1 MIWRRKLLDFCGSA
15 AGAAAAL
22 VTSEVL
28 AGDLLSVELMRL
40 ILDV

>member
-1 MIWRRKLLDFCGSA
+1 MIWRRKLLGLTVSA
-15 AGAAAAL
+15 A
-22 VTSEVL
+22 E

>member
-22 VTSEVL
+22 TVFSAEGEDV
-28 AGDLLSVELMRL
+28 LSVELMRL